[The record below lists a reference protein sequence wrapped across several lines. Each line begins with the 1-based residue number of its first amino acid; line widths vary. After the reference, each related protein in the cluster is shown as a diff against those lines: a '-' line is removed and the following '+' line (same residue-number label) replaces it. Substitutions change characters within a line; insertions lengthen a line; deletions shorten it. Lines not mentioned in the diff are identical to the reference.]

1 MRATDTIKDVF
12 ENYDTNVLNI
22 ADEGID
28 DGYLDITHV
37 VLDGNNL
44 LLYSA
49 NPDLLE
55 DFQDDD
61 YEQVYLEEDDEK
73 WDEIKRAII
82 RL

>member
-1 MRATDTIKDVF
+1 MKATDTIKEVF
-12 ENYDTNVLNI
+12 ENYETNVLNI

-28 DGYLDITHV
+28 DGYVDITHV

-49 NPDLLE
+49 NPELLN

-61 YEQVYLEEDDEK
+61 YEQVYLEDDDDR
-73 WDEIKRAII
+73 WQDIKSAII
-82 RL
+82 NL

>member
-1 MRATDTIKDVF
+1 MKATDTIKEVF
-12 ENYDTNVLNI
+12 ENYKTNVLNI

-28 DGYLDITHV
+28 DGYVDITHV

-49 NPDLLE
+49 NPELLN

-61 YEQVYLEEDDEK
+61 YEQVYLEDDDDR
-73 WDEIKRAII
+73 WLEIKSAII
-82 RL
+82 SL

>member
-1 MRATDTIKDVF
+1 MKATDTIKEVF

-28 DGYLDITHV
+28 DGYVDITHV

-49 NPDLLE
+49 NPDLLD
-55 DFQDDD
+55 DFQDDN
-61 YEQVYLEEDDEK
+61 YEQVYLEDDDDR
-73 WDEIKRAII
+73 WQEIKSAII
-82 RL
+82 SL

>member
-1 MRATDTIKDVF
+1 MKASDTIKEVF

-28 DGYLDITHV
+28 DGYVDITHV

-49 NPDLLE
+49 NPELLN

-61 YEQVYLEEDDEK
+61 YEQVYLEDDDNK
-73 WDEIKRAII
+73 WQEIKSAIVG
-82 RL
+82 L

>member
-1 MRATDTIKDVF
+1 MKATEAIKDIF
-12 ENYDTNVLNI
+12 KNYDTNVLNI

-28 DGYLDITHV
+28 DGYLGITHV
-37 VLDGNNL
+37 VLDGNQL
-44 LLYSA
+44 LLYHA

-61 YEQVYLEEDDEK
+61 YEQVYLEEDDDR
-73 WDEIKRAII
+73 WQEIKSAIS

>member
-1 MRATDTIKDVF
+1 MRATDTIKEVF

-28 DGYLDITHV
+28 DGYVDITHV

-49 NPDLLE
+49 NPELLN

-61 YEQVYLEEDDEK
+61 YEQVYLEDDDDR
-73 WDEIKRAII
+73 WQDIKSAII

>member
-1 MRATDTIKDVF
+1 MKATDTIKEVF

-37 VLDGNNL
+37 VLDGNQL
-44 LLYSA
+44 LLYHG

-61 YEQVYLEEDDEK
+61 YEQVYMEEDDEK

>member
-1 MRATDTIKDVF
+1 MKATDTIKEVF
-12 ENYDTNVLNI
+12 ENYETNVFNI
-22 ADEGID
+22 ADEGIN
-28 DGYLDITHV
+28 DGYVDITHV

-49 NPDLLE
+49 NPDLLD

-61 YEQVYLEEDDEK
+61 YEQVYLEDDDDR
-73 WDEIKRAII
+73 WQEIKSAII

>member
-1 MRATDTIKDVF
+1 MKATDTIKEVF

-28 DGYLDITHV
+28 DGYVDITHV

-49 NPDLLE
+49 NPDLLN

-61 YEQVYLEEDDEK
+61 YEQVYLEDDDDR
-73 WDEIKRAII
+73 WQEIKSAII
-82 RL
+82 SL

>member
-1 MRATDTIKDVF
+1 MKATDTIKEVF

-28 DGYLDITHV
+28 DGYVDITHV

-49 NPDLLE
+49 NPELLN

-61 YEQVYLEEDDEK
+61 YEQVYLEDDDNK
-73 WDEIKRAII
+73 WQEIKSAIVG
-82 RL
+82 L